1 MNYRRKSSLEVLN
14 HVSKC
19 YIERE
24 FNSWILQAQCCM
36 KLVTT
41 RGATERPSHLVCS
54 AMSLQGYNVKMNF
67 WREFKSWILQAKC
80 YMKWVI
86 TCCETKRPLHLVC
99 SAMSL
104 QGYIY
109 PISNETPGIIFRYQN
124 RYIKPDSKPIS
135 IPKPSRSKFQNQY
148 QNQNPAEAVSKPIP
162 IPKPSRSCFKTN
174 TKTQKMRL
182 RNQNTANFGGRISIP
197 ILTPIKSNSSEV

>member
-1 MNYRRKSSLEVLN
+1 MHCLQGLLFCLTKSSQLEFPTNINSNNQLWKTMKDQTRHLALLVSDVWLHFCLTKSFQFPTHNQLMNYRRKSSLEVLN

-24 FNSWILQAQCCM
+24 FNSWILQAQCYM
-36 KLVTT
+36 KWVITC
-41 RGATERPSHLVCS
+41 GATKRPSHLVCS

-86 TCCETKRPLHLVC
+86 TCGATKRPSHLVC

-104 QGYIY
+104 QGY
-109 PISNETPGIIFRYQN
+109 
-124 RYIKPDSKPIS
+124 K
-135 IPKPSRSKFQNQY
+135 
-148 QNQNPAEAVSKPIP
+148 
-162 IPKPSRSCFKTN
+162 
-174 TKTQKMRL
+174 L
-182 RNQNTANFGGRISIP
+182 
-197 ILTPIKSNSSEV
+197 

>member
-1 MNYRRKSSLEVLN
+1 MKDQERSNKTSRLTSVRCVVTLLFHKKLSIPNTQPTHEFRRKSSLEVLN

-54 AMSLQGYNVKMNF
+54 AMSLQGYNVEMNF

-86 TCCETKRPLHLVC
+86 TRCATKRASHLVC

-104 QGYIY
+104 QSY
-109 PISNETPGIIFRYQN
+109 
-124 RYIKPDSKPIS
+124 
-135 IPKPSRSKFQNQY
+135 
-148 QNQNPAEAVSKPIP
+148 
-162 IPKPSRSCFKTN
+162 
-174 TKTQKMRL
+174 
-182 RNQNTANFGGRISIP
+182 
-197 ILTPIKSNSSEV
+197 